1 MNSTLSDMINRG
13 AVGFEDIFEAYAELC
28 IRTVRD
34 VTEDMILDEGV
45 AELVKHGGDLSVEGL
60 TAQAVD
66 WALVVTPEM
75 VGDVVVGVKKDNESW
90 LEFVLRSAVEK
101 RVKDTKAFQIKL
113 S

>member
-1 MNSTLSDMINRG
+1 MNSTLNDMISRG
-13 AVGFEDIFEAYAELC
+13 DVGFDDILEAYAELC

-45 AELVKHGGDLSVEGL
+45 AELVEHGADFSVEGL

-75 VGDVVVGVKKDNESW
+75 LADVTDDVKKENESY
-90 LEFVLRSAVEK
+90 LEFILRVAVEK
-101 RVKDTKAFQIKL
+101 RVAATKSFQIKL